1 MTAIPDHRSV
11 FDSLQD
17 ETLLEGLEE
26 VFCTAGLPS
35 PAFSTKEVRLTD
47 REEQLDKS
55 LRQGLAL
62 GEVSEKMF
70 CSICQCPF
78 ENREEQMEHYKL
90 DWHRFN
96 LRQKLVG
103 RSPVTVEDF
112 EKKTSAGDMSS
123 ISGSDSEGGNY
134 DADWGFGDDDDST
147 SVDAE
152 SPPEMDS
159 GLGRLTSRVLFRN
172 SQGQYLSVFR
182 CVLHSKKLDPV
193 GDLAISLLNISNKSV
208 WVVLM
213 TGGGHFAGAVFQG
226 KEVLQHKTFHRYT
239 VRAKRGTAQGLRDS
253 QNRGHAP
260 KSAGAALRRYNE
272 AALVKD
278 VQELLQSWSEH
289 LREASAIFL
298 RIPSYNRAMFFGV
311 QSPLLSKTDPR
322 VRTLP
327 FATRRATFREVKRV
341 HELLSTLHVYGRD
354 TEVSEI
360 LSSPKKVWKEKI
372 PRSVPRTHADAGQEV
387 TAPRVEN
394 EERSS
399 EEESPAVDLEVV
411 EETLGTLDLREFEIC
426 PHRRC
431 QKKKR
436 RRRKKKKK
444 EEEEEE
450 EEEEDNPR
458 STGQDNQSGQG
469 DDWGYALRDAFFTAC
484 KVGDLEALQRLLQD
498 FADHH
503 PGGGDPGTLT
513 LSDFLNAEID
523 YSGFTL
529 LHVASAAG
537 QRGVVRRLMDAGSD
551 PAHRD
556 KKGRT
561 PYAVAAERD
570 TRNEFRR
577 YMAEYPDKYDYSKA
591 QVPAPLTGDI
601 ELKKAEKKR
610 AQKATKKQR
619 EKEQKEEQRREEAE
633 QEERRRFAALSD
645 REKRALAAERRLE
658 EQLASTGGT
667 ISNIRRCWWCGDSLL
682 GKVPF
687 HYLDF
692 SFCSTCCLQE
702 HRKSQS
708 SSTKP

>member
-26 VFCTAGLPS
+26 VFL
-35 PAFSTKEVRLTD
+35 RLTD

-341 HELLSTLHVYGRD
+341 HELLSTLHVYG
-354 TEVSEI
+354 TPS
-360 LSSPKKVWKEKI
+360 LYSP
-372 PRSVPRTHADAGQEV
+372 P
-387 TAPRVEN
+387 
-394 EERSS
+394 
-399 EEESPAVDLEVV
+399 
-411 EETLGTLDLREFEIC
+411 LR
-426 PHRRC
+426 
-431 QKKKR
+431 
-436 RRRKKKKK
+436 
-444 EEEEEE
+444 
-450 EEEEDNPR
+450 
-458 STGQDNQSGQG
+458 GSGQG